1 MCASTRYAPTG
12 PDSGRVL
19 GHTGGPLHVVVKFI
33 RSKATGHTTSTDP
46 SRSHYITSVGGRLM
60 PTHRRRK
67 PQARRCRAAVV
78 VTWLPPFQTPIASL
92 SPFSS
97 FVCRRVCVRVLCSLF
112 LGRRVPLV
120 SKKGA
125 FFDPQR
131 PLAQHFLAIC
141 YLFLFLP
148 PPAYLPNSQARS
160 VRARAET
167 NHARPQDRF
176 LKLGPLNARRFYP
189 TSRDSLV
196 Y

>member
-1 MCASTRYAPTG
+1 MP
-12 PDSGRVL
+12 
-19 GHTGGPLHVVVKFI
+19 FI
-33 RSKATGHTTSTDP
+33 RSKATGHTTSTDA

-78 VTWLPPFQTPIASL
+78 VPWLPPFQTPIASL

-131 PLAQHFLAIC
+131 PLAQHFLPIEPSF
-141 YLFLFLP
+141 LLFLP
-148 PPAYLPNSQARS
+148 PPAYLPKLASSVGAREGRDKPRQDTRQ
-160 VRARAET
+160 VLKTRAA
-167 NHARPQDRF
+167 
-176 LKLGPLNARRFYP
+176 
-189 TSRDSLV
+189 
-196 Y
+196 